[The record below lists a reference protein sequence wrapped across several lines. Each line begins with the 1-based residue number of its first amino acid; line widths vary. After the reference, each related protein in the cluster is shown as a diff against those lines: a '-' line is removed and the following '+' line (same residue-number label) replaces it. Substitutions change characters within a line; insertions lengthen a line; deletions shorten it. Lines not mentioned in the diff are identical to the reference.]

1 MEVPMLKSV
10 ESENL
15 KKLREV
21 VTLLEAHDFDFEDHN
36 YQKLTEEIDD
46 LIHVEM
52 DKINHSNNKSCKLK
66 AYEALFTSI
75 ISLIEGSKHLI

>member
-1 MEVPMLKSV
+1 MEVQMLKNV

-21 VTLLEAHDFDFEDHN
+21 VTLLEAHDFDFEDN
-36 YQKLTEEIDD
+36 DYQKLTCEIDD

-52 DKINHSNNKSCKLK
+52 DKINQANNKSCKLK

-75 ISLIEGSKHLI
+75 ITLIEGSKHLI

>member
-1 MEVPMLKSV
+1 MLKNV

-21 VTLLEAHDFDFEDHN
+21 VTLLEAHVFDFEDN
-36 YQKLTEEIDD
+36 DFQKLTCEIDD

-52 DKINHSNNKSCKLK
+52 DKINQANNKSCKLK

-75 ISLIEGSKHLI
+75 ITLIEGSKHLI

>member
-1 MEVPMLKSV
+1 MEVPMLKNV

-21 VTLLEAHDFDFEDHN
+21 VTLLETHDFDFEDHN

-52 DKINHSNNKSCKLK
+52 DKINQAKQKD
-66 AYEALFTSI
+66 
-75 ISLIEGSKHLI
+75 IETTYKNQMR